1 MYDVYIYRER
11 ERERERDVHV
21 HVQHCSHESIL
32 PQIRQLC
39 AANPY
44 PFEKG
49 YSQSVV
55 SVAVR
60 KKVRH
65 RPQAKPGIGETRGS
79 LRLGEGRKTSGYK
92 VYIWLKSN
100 TLMDEKAGN
109 LTHS

>member
-1 MYDVYIYRER
+1 MFMFMFNTVRTSQFISTRK
-11 ERERERDVHV
+11 
-21 HVQHCSHESIL
+21 
-32 PQIRQLC
+32 LC
-39 AANPY
+39 AASPY

-92 VYIWLKSN
+92 IYTWLKSS